1 MKNQANYSI
10 YFEDIANHDLLG
22 RDGEIA
28 LAKRIEDEE
37 IEVWRRTLSFS
48 PARAT
53 VLSTLE
59 SAGIVLPNARALER
73 AARTYTQKRDEKNK
87 QALAMQ
93 ARKAASHVREHD
105 RDRVHLAEVLV
116 AVDEQAAKGRGR
128 ASWRR
133 SVETANRAAAQS
145 RQRFVQCNLR
155 FVVTMSHKFR
165 GHGVPLEDLIQE
177 GNLGL
182 MKGVDRFDYRR
193 GYRFST
199 YAGWWIRHM
208 MGRAVANASRTV
220 RIPVHVQDTNQQISR
235 AQRELSA
242 TLGREVSD
250 QEIADLCQ
258 IPVERVATTRAL
270 VRGSEISLDEPLA
283 DDGATRLDLLTSPA
297 NDQESPFEG
306 ILQREETSHMQGLLR
321 TLPPMQVDILRK
333 RFGLGG
339 RSPLTLREI
348 GEEYSLSRERIRQ
361 IQDKAL
367 QSLRATIE
375 AENDDSAKNA
385 AVS

>member
-1 MKNQANYSI
+1 MKNQANHLI
-10 YFEDIANHDLLG
+10 YFDKIADHDLLG

-37 IEVWRRTLSFS
+37 IEVWRRILSFS

-53 VLSTLE
+53 VLSTLDG
-59 SAGIVLPNARALER
+59 AGIVLPNTTALER
-73 AARTYTQKRDEKNK
+73 AASRYSKKREEKNK
-87 QALAMQ
+87 QALAIQ
-93 ARKAASHVREHD
+93 AREAASFVRERD
-105 RDRVHLAEVLV
+105 RDREHLAAVLL
-116 AVDEQAAKGRGR
+116 AIDEGAAKGRGR
-128 ASWRR
+128 ANWRR
-133 SVETANRAAAQS
+133 SIETANRAAAQT

-165 GHGVPLEDLIQE
+165 GHGVPMEDLIQE

-182 MKGVDRFDYRR
+182 IKGVDRFDYRR

-220 RIPVHVQDTNQQISR
+220 RIPVHVQDMNQQISR

-242 TLGREVSD
+242 TLGREVTD

-258 IPVERVATTRAL
+258 IPVERVSTTRSL
-270 VRGSEISLDEPLA
+270 VRASAISLDEPLA
-283 DDGATRLDLLTSPA
+283 DDGPTRLDLLTSPA
-297 NDQESPFEG
+297 NDQESPFES
-306 ILQREETSHMQGLLR
+306 IMHREDETHMKSLLR
-321 TLPPMQVDILRK
+321 TLPPMQVDVLRK

-375 AENDDSAKNA
+375 AEEDDSGKKA
-385 AVS
+385 AAR